1 MTAGHIVPLVIEMR
15 NNMTERKLQAV
26 FNTTTIAWFTSCP
39 ECEIP
44 GTAVDPFPGALH
56 LQVVASQPC
65 YGEAC
70 SVYSLPEKVEGGI
83 RVDRGQ
89 VASFLPAEVF
99 RVSPGLLVG
108 APQVAV
114 LPVLLPVL
122 FAGFDACVV
131 AAS

>member
-1 MTAGHIVPLVIEMR
+1 M
-15 NNMTERKLQAV
+15 QAV
-26 FNTTTIAWFTSCP
+26 FISSSTAIVWFSLCP
-39 ECEIP
+39 ECDIP
-44 GTAVDPFPGALH
+44 GTAVDPLPGALH
-56 LQVVASQPC
+56 LQVVASKPC
-65 YGEAC
+65 CGEAC

-99 RVSPGLLVG
+99 SVSPGLLVG